1 MRHLQSQQRQAF
13 PFYMPTPAKVPQA
26 AALAEHRMMKS
37 SKYLFKPKSKES
49 KFSVFKI
56 YLHTLV
62 GGHGDNFVV
71 TKLFFNYTTP
81 FIYFLAIL
89 RDATQLCVIPPV
101 DLYAKYANRRAYS
114 PEPFSDSPSRRN
126 SQFNVDLSRRG
137 SPAGMSQ
144 DSHTARPRSPGA
156 RGYTLNDGPWIC
168 RIAVRGSG
176 QQGANLELRDDR
188 SYQTMIDKV
197 KTGNK
202 EVSENEHVVILMHV
216 SNTPDT
222 FMRSEC

>member
-1 MRHLQSQQRQAF
+1 LQQRQAF
-13 PFYMPTPAKVPQA
+13 PFHMPAPAKVPQA
-26 AALAEHRMMKS
+26 TTVAQHRMMKS
-37 SKYLFKPKSKES
+37 SNYLFKPKSKEN

-81 FIYFLAIL
+81 FVYFLAIL
-89 RDATQLCVIPPV
+89 RDATQLCIIPPI
-101 DLYAKYANRRAYS
+101 DLYAKYDNRRAYS
-114 PEPFSDSPSRRN
+114 PEPFSNSPSRRN
-126 SQFNVDLSRRG
+126 SQFNVNLSRRG
-137 SPAGMSQ
+137 SPASISRE
-144 DSHTARPRSPGA
+144 SHTSRLRSPGA
-156 RGYTLNDGPWIC
+156 RGYTLNDGPWIY

-176 QQGANLELRDDR
+176 HQGPNLELSDDR
-188 SYQTMIDKV
+188 SYSMMIDTL
-197 KTGNK
+197 KTGNR

-222 FMRSEC
+222 FLHSEC

>member
-1 MRHLQSQQRQAF
+1 LQQRQAF
-13 PFYMPTPAKVPQA
+13 PFHIPAPAKVPQA
-26 AALAEHRMMKS
+26 AALAQYRMMQS
-37 SKYLFKPKSKES
+37 SNCLFKPKSKEN

-81 FIYFLAIL
+81 FIYFLAVL
-89 RDATQLCVIPPV
+89 RDATQLCVIPPI

-114 PEPFSDSPSRRN
+114 PEPFSNSPSRRN

-137 SPAGMSQ
+137 SSAGMSQ
-144 DSHTARPRSPGA
+144 DPHSSRPRSPGA
-156 RGYTLNDGPWIC
+156 RGYTLNDGPWIY

-176 QQGANLELRDDR
+176 HQGPNLELSEDR
-188 SYQTMIDKV
+188 SYSMMIDTL
-197 KTGNK
+197 KTGNR

-222 FMRSEC
+222 LIHSEC